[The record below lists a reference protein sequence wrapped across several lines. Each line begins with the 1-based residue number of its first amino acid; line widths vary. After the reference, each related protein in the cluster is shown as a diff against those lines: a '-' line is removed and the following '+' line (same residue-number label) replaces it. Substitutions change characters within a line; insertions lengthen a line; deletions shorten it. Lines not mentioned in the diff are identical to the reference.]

1 MKLCFFREYHLVPI
15 DLKKVIK
22 VGMCRKNTKV
32 TTHFL
37 GSIKYFSPSFKI
49 RLVDLGAIL

>member
-1 MKLCFFREYHLVPI
+1 MPI

-22 VGMCRKNTKV
+22 VGMCRKNIKV
-32 TTHFL
+32 TMHFL